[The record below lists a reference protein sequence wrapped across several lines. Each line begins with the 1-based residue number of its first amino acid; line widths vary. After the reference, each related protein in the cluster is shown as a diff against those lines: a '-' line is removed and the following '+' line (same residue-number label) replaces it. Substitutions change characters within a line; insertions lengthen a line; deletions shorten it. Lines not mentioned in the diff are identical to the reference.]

1 VYIPSLY
8 YLGLGRLGFRLP
20 KALVAPGY
28 CCLVFVSGFGMLGGG
43 LEVSFCLLHSESE
56 CGAGL
61 VVVFGYHYVRLDSCP
76 LLVLG
81 VHILLLPFGGMKPW
95 VANGASDGGV
105 FFWDATSLGR
115 QQLFPVA
122 GWLLTGGGGCLFPS
136 NPLQDGG
143 QYSFIVFGASR
154 WSSECRILLPHQQCL
169 GPLAVDGGGLA
180 SDELQRRREVSIVLG
195 LLM

>member
-1 VYIPSLY
+1 VKQRRSGVWRRSRRLLSASGGSSATGGGGEPRGRRAVYIPSLY

-115 QQLFPVA
+115 QQLFPVV

-143 QYSFIVFGASR
+143 QYTFIVFG
-154 WSSECRILLPHQQCL
+154 EF
-169 GPLAVDGGGLA
+169 
-180 SDELQRRREVSIVLG
+180 
-195 LLM
+195 